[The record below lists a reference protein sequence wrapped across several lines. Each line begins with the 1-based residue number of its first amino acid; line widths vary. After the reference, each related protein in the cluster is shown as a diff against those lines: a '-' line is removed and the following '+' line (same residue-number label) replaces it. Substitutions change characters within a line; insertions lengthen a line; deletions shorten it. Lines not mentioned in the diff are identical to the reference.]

1 MKLISVMIPCYNEE
15 ANIEE
20 MYLRITK
27 IFQDLPQYNY
37 ELIIP
42 DNCSTDNTPNIL
54 RSLASKDAHVKVLL
68 NARNFGV
75 ERSCTN
81 AFLQCSGDAV
91 IQIASDFQ
99 DPPEMILEFIH
110 YWEQGFK
117 IVLGQKCS
125 TKDSWIIGTCRKIY
139 YRMMNY
145 LADNGHIN
153 NVTGFGLYDKDV
165 MDILRWMEDP
175 LPYTRGIICDL
186 GIEIKLIPYNK
197 LQRQKGKS
205 SYNIKTYLD
214 TAIWAITNTSKKPL
228 RCILGLSIILL
239 LLSILI
245 IIFACAAGYVYQNN
259 LWIILPVI
267 FAMTS
272 LIIFSIGIVGEYVG
286 LIVTKITKRPLTV
299 TKEKINFND
308 EDSHTIITDKKM
320 YGQ

>member
-117 IVLGQKCS
+117 IVLGQKC
-125 TKDSWIIGTCRKIY
+125 
-139 YRMMNY
+139 
-145 LADNGHIN
+145 
-153 NVTGFGLYDKDV
+153 
-165 MDILRWMEDP
+165 
-175 LPYTRGIICDL
+175 
-186 GIEIKLIPYNK
+186 
-197 LQRQKGKS
+197 
-205 SYNIKTYLD
+205 
-214 TAIWAITNTSKKPL
+214 
-228 RCILGLSIILL
+228 
-239 LLSILI
+239 
-245 IIFACAAGYVYQNN
+245 
-259 LWIILPVI
+259 
-267 FAMTS
+267 
-272 LIIFSIGIVGEYVG
+272 
-286 LIVTKITKRPLTV
+286 
-299 TKEKINFND
+299 
-308 EDSHTIITDKKM
+308 
-320 YGQ
+320 